1 MNHPSTLVIDL
12 AVAVEG
18 YLGIIT
24 LAEGE
29 TA

>member
-1 MNHPSTLVIDL
+1 MNHPSALVINL
-12 AVAVEG
+12 TIAVDG

-29 TA
+29 AA